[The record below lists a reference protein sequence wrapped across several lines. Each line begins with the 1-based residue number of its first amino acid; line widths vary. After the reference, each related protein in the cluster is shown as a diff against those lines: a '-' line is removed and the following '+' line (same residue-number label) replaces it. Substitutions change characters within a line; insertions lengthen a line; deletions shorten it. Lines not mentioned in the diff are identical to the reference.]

1 MNKEFP
7 RSGAEPDPHTT
18 PMNAPRKLTRGQGFI
33 LLLAAVPMVVFGV
46 IGAEGTYANL
56 LSKFPD
62 DRTAWGVVAGGE
74 GATLMLALVWLGIT
88 MLGQSAPTM
97 LRLGLWLL
105 PSAAAGVGITVA
117 ETPEEKVV
125 FAITPM
131 AMCVAAEGLGLLARR
146 VVVYRTRVDI
156 EAQRRNAETMQRMAV
171 LRAVAARH
179 PDPKKQKRADKR
191 SWKLAK
197 KIGVGDDELGTGLVT
212 VQRDRLTEGADHALG
227 WMFAPAD
234 GTPALPGSVPLALA
248 AAPDRH
254 DRHTPDVTNGAE
266 RHGRDGE
273 TDTQAP
279 LRHGD
284 HEPAVTV
291 ERDRHGHGGQAVTP
305 PMPRHAPGTPDI
317 EPVTPTG
324 TQVSAPPSHESSHR
338 DGQGG
343 TADTGH
349 GAPAVTP
356 TVPEAEQ
363 RMAENPQADGDSA
376 SRDQGL
382 TLEHIAAVAGVEVPR
397 PDEKISN
404 EQIAVVLR
412 HLRYSDNPPKSYRK
426 SMAEFRAAG
435 FVGSEERIRKVF
447 SSLDEDASS
456 EVHGDTLT
464 KTEDDDQEEDDDH
477 GGPARPQH

>member
-1 MNKEFP
+1 MNEEFP

-18 PMNAPRKLTRGQGFI
+18 PRKLTRGQGFI
-33 LLLAAVPMVVFGV
+33 LLLAAVPMIVFGV
-46 IGAEGTYANL
+46 IGAQGTYANL

-74 GATLMLALVWLGIT
+74 GATLMLAVVWLGIT

-117 ETPEEKVV
+117 ETPEERVV
-125 FAITPM
+125 FGITPM

-146 VVVYRTRVDI
+146 VVIFRTRVDI

-254 DRHTPDVTNGAE
+254 TPAVPNDAE
-266 RHGRDGE
+266 RHGRHGE
-273 TDTQAP
+273 TVTQDP

-284 HEPAVTV
+284 HGPAVTAD
-291 ERDRHGHGGQAVTP
+291 RDRHGHGGQTVTP
-305 PMPRHAPGTPDI
+305 PMPRHAPGTPGI
-317 EPVTPTG
+317 EPGTPTG
-324 TQVSAPPSHESSHR
+324 TQVSTPPSRESSHR
-338 DGQGG
+338 DGLSG
-343 TADTGH
+343 TADTGV
-349 GAPAVTP
+349 GAPSVTP

-363 RMAENPQADGDSA
+363 WMAENPQAAGNSA
-376 SRDQGL
+376 SRDEGL

-397 PDEKISN
+397 PGEKLSN

-412 HLRYSDNPPKSYRK
+412 HLRYSDNPPQSYRK
-426 SMAEFRAAG
+426 SMAEFREAR
-435 FVGSEERIRKVF
+435 FVASEERIRKVF
-447 SSLDEDASS
+447 SSLDEAASS

-464 KTEDDDQEEDDDH
+464 KTEDDDQDDDDH